1 MGLEWLW
8 HLRLHLMFRLL
19 KMLRVAA
26 DKIQLTAK
34 SAAFSYLGELLQNC
48 TFEFLE
54 AVKFLELDSQLGFL
68 SRQCG

>member
-8 HLRLHLMFRLL
+8 HLRLPLMFRLL

-34 SAAFSYLGELLQNC
+34 SAAL
-48 TFEFLE
+48 
-54 AVKFLELDSQLGFL
+54 L
-68 SRQCG
+68 SRGVAPKLRIPGAR